1 LIQVIAHRGAAAIEP
16 ENTLLG
22 FRRAIELGADWTECD
37 VHLTKDARLVVVH
50 DDTVDRT
57 TNGTGAVR
65 ELTFEEVR
73 ALDAGKGER
82 VPTLEEVLATV
93 KGKIRLQVE
102 LKGAGTEA
110 PAVRTVKEIN
120 MEREVLFTSF
130 HLEWLRKVKEMD
142 PSLQVGALF
151 DKPTERACREALHA
165 GARSIHVFYKR
176 LTWGLVEEAHR
187 LGLHVSAWNPDS
199 EPEWRAMMALGVDLI
214 GTNRPDRLIA
224 MLRDA
229 V

>member
-1 LIQVIAHRGAAAIEP
+1 MVQVIAHRGAAAIEP

-22 FRRAIELGADWTECD
+22 FRHAIELGADWTECD
-37 VHLTKDARLVVVH
+37 VQLTKDARLVVLH

-57 TNGTGAVR
+57 TNGTGAVG
-65 ELTFEEVR
+65 ELAFEEVR

-82 VPTLEEVLATV
+82 VPTFEEVLATV

-102 LKGAGTEA
+102 LKGVGTEA
-110 PAVRTVKEIN
+110 PAVQTVKERN
-120 MEREVLFTSF
+120 MKREVLFTSF
-130 HLEWLRKVKEMD
+130 HLDWLGKVKEID

-151 DKPTERACREALHA
+151 DKPTEQSCRQALHA
-165 GARSIHVFYKR
+165 GARSIHVLYKR
-176 LTWGLVEEAHR
+176 LTWGLVEEAHS
-187 LGLHVSAWNPDS
+187 LGLQISAWNPDA

-224 MLRDA
+224 MLRRTT
-229 V
+229 